1 MTLQLGA
8 EFFLELGDK
17 LRSLELM
24 RQSQELQESGSPIHA
39 NLAFNMITTADELAA
54 AIPQR
59 YPQIGPWLRHFR
71 SRIPKLDPIWKET
84 IERGLLEALEHLK
97 YDWTAKAISAVKLK
111 AASEELYPYSLLL
124 GSNSTRR
131 LLDFLLA
138 EANTSL
144 GERSAAIFF
153 RRKSSLLEV
162 PVLLAVFR
170 GLSFDDPTNKMIY
183 SWKSPA
189 ADLQVKLDIPH
200 QNIGIYLLEEEAI
213 DTLILSSQS
222 RYSGLPYNRLRIY
235 HSSNNLDYSEI
246 SAEVSITDYRIENK
260 QYILLHFQE
269 PPQSYLKILY
279 PETQTHHKFNNELY
293 TMVKAYR
300 KGSTDPEKGEPS

>member
-24 RQSQELQESGSPIHA
+24 RQSQELQESGSPVHA
-39 NLAFNMITTADELAA
+39 NLALNMITTADELAA
-54 AIPQR
+54 ALPRR

-71 SRIPKLDPIWKET
+71 SRISKLDPIWNTTLEN
-84 IERGLLEALEHLK
+84 GLLESLEHLK
-97 YDWTAKAISAVKLK
+97 LDWETKKISAIKLK

-131 LLDFLLA
+131 VLDFLLA
-138 EANTSL
+138 ESNNKL

-162 PVLLAVFR
+162 PILLAVFR

-189 ADLQVKLDIPH
+189 ADFQVKLDIPH
-200 QNIGIYLLEEEAI
+200 QNIGI
-213 DTLILSSQS
+213 
-222 RYSGLPYNRLRIY
+222 
-235 HSSNNLDYSEI
+235 
-246 SAEVSITDYRIENK
+246 
-260 QYILLHFQE
+260 
-269 PPQSYLKILY
+269 
-279 PETQTHHKFNNELY
+279 
-293 TMVKAYR
+293 
-300 KGSTDPEKGEPS
+300 